1 MVSGYPVPSG
11 DVTNQT
17 SPGRVI
23 IKFSR
28 PGRFWLVTSRLRTGK
43 PPTFF
48 TVYVHR
54 QKVYLIF
61 FPDSAVK
68 REPGP
73 GLWSIT
79 NNMDVLDD
87 NMSKKFKTKSNLSE
101 IGK

>member
-1 MVSGYPVPSG
+1 MESLVSDIPAE
-11 DVTNQT
+11 D
-17 SPGRVI
+17 
-23 IKFSR
+23 
-28 PGRFWLVTSRLRTGK
+28 GK
-43 PPTFF
+43 PLTFF

-54 QKVYLIF
+54 LKVYFIF
-61 FPDSAVK
+61 FSDSAVK